1 MPKIVDHDQRRGE
14 VLEATWRVI
23 RRSGL
28 EGATVREIAREAGFS
43 NGVLAHYFKDKND
56 ILVKAHQLAFDRV
69 YERVSRATSEKSGI
83 ELLRTMLYE
92 ALPLD
97 EERLIEA
104 VVDVS
109 FLGRALY
116 DADLKS
122 VRLESAASAR
132 IWWAAH
138 LTRLREE
145 NLLKPDVDIEL
156 VAGWILAM
164 IDGVSVQAVLFP
176 ELMDAALQQRI
187 ADDLVLRICS

>member
-1 MPKIVDHDQRRGE
+1 MPKIVDHDERRSE

-56 ILVKAHQLAFDRV
+56 ILVQAHKLAFDRV
-69 YERVSRATSEKSGI
+69 YERVSKATSEQSGV

-97 EERLIEA
+97 EQRLIEA
-104 VVDVS
+104 IVDVS
-109 FLGRALY
+109 FLGRSLY
-116 DADLKS
+116 DADLKK
-122 VRLESAASAR
+122 VRMESAANAR

-138 LTRLREE
+138 LTQLKEDG
-145 NLLKPDVDIEL
+145 LLKADVDVEL
-156 VAGWILAM
+156 VSDWIFAA
-164 IDGVSVQAVLFP
+164 IEGISVEAVLFP

-187 ADDLVLRICS
+187 ADDLVMRICT